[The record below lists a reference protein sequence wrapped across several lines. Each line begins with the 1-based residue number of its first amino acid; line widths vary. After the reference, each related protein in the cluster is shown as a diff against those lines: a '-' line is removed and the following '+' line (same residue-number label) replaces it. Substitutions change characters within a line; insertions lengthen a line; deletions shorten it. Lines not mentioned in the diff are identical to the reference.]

1 MASTIKYHYALDEKA
16 TLTSV
21 EDVRLEDRINHRY
34 TCLGCGA
41 EMILKA
47 GKVKARHF
55 AHKVNTEHCGVETY
69 LHKLAKRIVKNK
81 FENGGKFEIEYVQT
95 VRCADYG
102 TCPIFNKS
110 LCKNDVYKSFDL
122 LKFYDTCEEEKCID
136 GYVADILLSDS
147 TGKYS
152 EPVLIE
158 IHVSHKSSEQKIKSG
173 LKIIEIKVSDE
184 EDVNA
189 LSDGS
194 FKESRYY
201 RDEDNIHFFGF
212 RREASKPEPLSCRY
226 ISKFILF
233 ESGKTFVQWRNTC
246 REAMWH
252 HASKSVLE
260 LLIEPRDL
268 SPNYH
273 IGVYG
278 IGYVV
283 ALERGFDVRTCAM
296 CRFHRPGEW
305 PFAFFC
311 CLYKKRG
318 TPQNP
323 EACEAMKCPHY
334 TVDQSLVQD
343 AMDDLN
349 CSIVVDVT
357 KK

>member
-1 MASTIKYHYALDEKA
+1 MAGTIKYHYAQDGTG
-16 TLTSV
+16 TLISV
-21 EDVRLEDRINHRY
+21 EDVCPEDRNKHRY

-55 AHKVNTEHCGVETY
+55 AHKINTEHCGAETY
-69 LHKLAKRIVKNK
+69 LHKLAKRIVKRK
-81 FENGGKFEIEYVQT
+81 FESGGKFEIEYIQT
-95 VRCADYG
+95 VRCADAD
-102 TCPIFNKS
+102 TCPFYNEL

-122 LKFYDTCEEEKCID
+122 RKFYDTCEEERSID

-158 IHVSHKSSEQKIKSG
+158 IHVSHKSTEQKVKSG
-173 LKIIEIKVSDE
+173 LKIIEIRVSDE
-184 EDVNA
+184 EDVNT
-189 LSDGS
+189 LSEGS
-194 FKESRYY
+194 FKESR
-201 RDEDNIHFFGF
+201 RDGDEGNAHFFGF
-212 RREASKPEPLSCRY
+212 RRDAVKLEPLSCRY

-246 REAMWH
+246 REAMRH
-252 HASKSVLE
+252 HESKSVLE
-260 LLIEPRDL
+260 LLIESVDF
-268 SPNYH
+268 NVKYQ

-278 IGYVV
+278 IGYIV
-283 ALERGFDVRTCAM
+283 AVEKGYDVRTCAM

-323 EACEAMKCPHY
+323 EAYEAIRCPHY
-334 TVDQSLVQD
+334 TIDQSLVQ
-343 AMDDLN
+343 AARDDMQAA
-349 CSIVVDVT
+349 IIIDVT

>member
-1 MASTIKYHYALDEKA
+1 MASTIKYHYALDETG
-16 TLTSV
+16 TLISV
-21 EDVRLEDRINHRY
+21 EDVCPEDRNKHRY

-69 LHKLAKRIVKNK
+69 LHKLAKRIVKRK
-81 FENGGKFEIEYVQT
+81 FESGGKFEIEYIQT
-95 VRCADYG
+95 VRCTDEG
-102 TCPIFNKS
+102 TCPFYNEF
-110 LCKNDVYKSFDL
+110 LCKDDVCKSFDL
-122 LKFYDTCEEEKCID
+122 RKFYDTCEEERSID

-158 IHVSHKSSEQKIKSG
+158 IHVSHKSTEQKVKSG
-173 LKIIEIKVSDE
+173 LKIIEIRVSDE
-184 EDVNA
+184 EDVNT
-189 LSDGS
+189 LSEGS
-194 FKESRYY
+194 FKESR
-201 RDEDNIHFFGF
+201 RDGDEGNAHFFGF
-212 RREASKPEPLSCRY
+212 RRDAVKLEPLSCRY

-246 REAMWH
+246 REAMRH
-252 HASKSVLE
+252 HESKSVLE
-260 LLIEPRDL
+260 LLIESVDF
-268 SPNYH
+268 NVKYQ

-278 IGYVV
+278 IGYIV
-283 ALERGFDVRTCAM
+283 AVEKGYDVRTCAM

-323 EACEAMKCPHY
+323 EAYEAIRCPHY
-334 TVDQSLVQD
+334 TIDQSLVQ
-343 AMDDLN
+343 AARDDMQAA
-349 CSIVVDVT
+349 IIIDVT